1 MHTGRPTHARDPSR
15 PRAGEGGVRAPHPG
29 GAVPWTP
36 ALRVLAVVVAVLT
49 VLGPAVDV
57 TDDVV
62 PEGPGPARGVL
73 DILTRWLTLDA
84 ETSVSTWFS
93 IALLLALA
101 STFAVTAV
109 LHRSAA
115 APAGRYWLLAAVV
128 LYLSVDESVSVH
140 EEFGRV
146 TGQFVSRADLGTF
159 TWVVPGALLALVVGV
174 LLLRAARG
182 LPPRLRRRLVVAGAV
197 YLGAAL
203 LLEALSGTTQE
214 VVCASGA
221 CGEAGVDVPYTVIAT
236 VEELLE
242 MTGVLLALRAALL
255 QLRLSSGAAGLRLA
269 LADADHGP
277 RAV

>member
-1 MHTGRPTHARDPSR
+1 MPRP
-15 PRAGEGGVRAPHPG
+15 GGV
-29 GAVPWTP
+29 VPWTP
-36 ALRVLAVVVAVLT
+36 AFRVLAGLVAVLT

-93 IALLLALA
+93 VALLLALA
-101 STFAVTAV
+101 WAFAVVAV
-109 LHRSAA
+109 LHRAA
-115 APAGRYWLLAAVV
+115 GAPAGRYWLLAAVV

-146 TGQFVSRADLGTF
+146 TGQFVSRAELGTF
-159 TWVVPGALLALVVGV
+159 TWVVPGALLALAVGA
-174 LLLRAARG
+174 LLLRTARG
-182 LPPRLRRRLVVAGAV
+182 LPPRLRRRLLVAGAV

-203 LLEALSGTTQE
+203 LLEALSGTTKE
-214 VVCASGA
+214 AVCASGA
-221 CGEAGVDVPYTVIAT
+221 CGEAGVDAPYTVVST
-236 VEELLE
+236 VEECLE

-255 QLRLSSGAAGLRLA
+255 QLRLSAGAGGLHLA
-269 LADADHGP
+269 LADDAPPG
-277 RAV
+277 RAS